1 MSHALVEIDLGD
13 IGRSYVVERLREGH
27 SLARTLAAYVRGGRA
42 VTLLPAATP
51 LEAVHAFA
59 HGGVLEA
66 PPAGRT
72 ETFERV
78 RSLDAS
84 LAQSLAAYLQRGS
97 QRVVLFENALASPT
111 DPYLRRVAD
120 RTACFG
126 KEVYH
131 FVTEDDAERI
141 LETLRTAKAIPAFVG
156 VMTQTLDGPLKPGS
170 LQADELEALARNAT
184 GAFVGAYDG
193 EGFVMWTTEPSV
205 LE

>member
-1 MSHALVEIDLGD
+1 MSQALVEIDLG
-13 IGRSYVVERLREGH
+13 GAGSRYVVERLREGH
-27 SLARTLAAYVRGGRA
+27 SLARTLAAYVGGGRV
-42 VTLLPAATP
+42 VTVLPADTP
-51 LEAVHAFA
+51 MEAVHAITRGA
-59 HGGVLEA
+59 VLDV
-66 PPAGRT
+66 PPAGGA

-84 LAQSLAAYLQRGS
+84 LAQSLAAYLRRGN
-97 QRVVLFENALASPT
+97 QRVVLFENALATPT

-120 RTACFG
+120 RTAWFG
-126 KEVYH
+126 EEVYH
-131 FVTEDDAERI
+131 FVTQDDAERI

-170 LQADELEALARNAT
+170 LQADELEALARQAT